1 MIHSS
6 LTFIINRLVRGH
18 SEVFARWLHHEFEDF
33 ATVVKVVRLAWFWP
47 SDGMFLRV
55 RFMILLVVSNPVT
68 FKNFKCQVGWF
79 FARQWVGRVASLS
92 KIAFFL
98 SIKEVTR
105 V

>member
-1 MIHSS
+1 
-6 LTFIINRLVRGH
+6 
-18 SEVFARWLHHEFEDF
+18 
-33 ATVVKVVRLAWFWP
+33 
-47 SDGMFLRV
+47 
-55 RFMILLVVSNPVT
+55 MILLVVSNPVT
-68 FKNFKCQVGWF
+68 FKNFKCQVSWF